1 MSLGLLHILPAAATA
16 RRTSG
21 VAQRAVRQHLPL
33 RNTMVTVPEPRPP
46 TKFEAVQESVPA
58 ALSYANPNL
67 RFDPSIRYG

>member
-33 RNTMVTVPEPRPP
+33 RNTMVTVPEH
-46 TKFEAVQESVPA
+46 
-58 ALSYANPNL
+58 LPNL
-67 RFDPSIRYG
+67 RRFRSPSLPH